1 MYSRE
6 MHPFEPVIDK
16 NSKILILGSFPSV
29 KSRETGFYYGHPTNR
44 FWRVTAA
51 VLSQNV
57 PFTNAEKRD
66 FLLNN
71 GIALWD
77 VARECDIENSADA
90 SMKKVVPNDIKGLIA
105 GSKIKKI
112 FCNGK
117 TAAELYRKLIGSDL
131 ETEAVT
137 LPSTSAANAGT
148 SFERLIEKWK
158 IIREYL

>member
-6 MHPFEPVIDK
+6 THPFEPVIDG

-44 FWRVTAA
+44 FWRVVAT
-51 VLSQNV
+51 VLSQDT
-57 PFTNAEKRD
+57 PLTNSEKRD
-66 FLLNN
+66 FLLKN

-77 VARECDIENSADA
+77 VACECDIENSADA
-90 SMKKVVPNDIKGLIA
+90 SMKKVVPNDIKRLIS
-105 GSKIKKI
+105 GSRIKMI

-117 TAAELYRKLIGSDL
+117 TAAELYRRMIERNV
-131 ETEAVT
+131 ETDAVT

-148 SFERLIEKWK
+148 SLERLIEEWK
-158 IIREYL
+158 KIKEYL